1 MAIGK
6 MLNDAGGS
14 LGLRFLALGLL
25 FWLEMLRI
33 LMLTQIWQQEL
44 MLA

>member
-14 LGLRFLALGLL
+14 LGLRFLALGGATEFGRAGRVALGL
-25 FWLEMLRI
+25 
-33 LMLTQIWQQEL
+33 
-44 MLA
+44 